1 MAGVFL
7 KTEVAA
13 VCVQLAFPRKYVVL
27 FREVLFANKFLLGY
41 NINIII
47 CETVRQ
53 AMVCWQSMKAL
64 VCGSRRKQSG
74 RS

>member
-27 FREVLFANKFLLGY
+27 FREVLFANKFLSGY
-41 NINIII
+41 NIIFKIIG
-47 CETVRQ
+47 EFRL
-53 AMVCWQSMKAL
+53 SL
-64 VCGSRRKQSG
+64 
-74 RS
+74 